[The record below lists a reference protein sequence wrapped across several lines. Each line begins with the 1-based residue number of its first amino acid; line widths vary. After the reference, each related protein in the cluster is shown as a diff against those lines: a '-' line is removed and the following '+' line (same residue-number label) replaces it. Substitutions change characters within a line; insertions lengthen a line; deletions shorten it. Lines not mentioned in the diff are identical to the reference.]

1 MICCDNVLEVMLSGL
16 EVDVI
21 VAVLD
26 PDVEHDVELE
36 DDPD

>member
-1 MICCDNVLEVMLSGL
+1 MICCDKVLEVVLSGRD
-16 EVDVI
+16 VDVT

-26 PDVEHDVELE
+26 PDVEHDVGLE